1 MLVYIIDGFNLV
13 HRVKNLKNSV
23 EPHCSLIRY
32 IRMNKLT
39 GSRNNKV
46 IIVFDGSYNLA
57 AFQER
62 GDYELFFSQNLSA
75 DELIHKKLKSL
86 LNKSQVVVVSDDREI
101 RDFTKR
107 EGARSLRI
115 NEFIKIKQPDVSEA
129 KDIDY
134 SLQREI
140 TEEMRKIWLKDK

>member
-1 MLVYIIDGFNLV
+1 
-13 HRVKNLKNSV
+13 
-23 EPHCSLIRY
+23 
-32 IRMNKLT
+32 MNKLT

-46 IIVFDGSYNLA
+46 VIVFDGSFNLA
-57 AFQER
+57 ASQEK
-62 GDYELFFSQNLSA
+62 GDYELVFSQSLSA

-86 LNKSQVVVVSDDREI
+86 SNKSQVLVVSDDREI

-115 NEFIKIKQPDVSEA
+115 HEFVKIKQSQTPEG
-129 KDIDY
+129 KEINY

>member
-1 MLVYIIDGFNLV
+1 MYIIDGFNLV
-13 HRVKNLKNSV
+13 HRIKSLKSSV

-46 IIVFDGSYNLA
+46 VIVFDGSFNLA
-57 AFQER
+57 ASQEK
-62 GDYELFFSQNLSA
+62 GDYELVFSQSLSA

-86 LNKSQVVVVSDDREI
+86 SNKSQVLVVSDDREI

-115 NEFIKIKQPDVSEA
+115 HEFVKIKQSQTPEG
-129 KDIDY
+129 KEINY